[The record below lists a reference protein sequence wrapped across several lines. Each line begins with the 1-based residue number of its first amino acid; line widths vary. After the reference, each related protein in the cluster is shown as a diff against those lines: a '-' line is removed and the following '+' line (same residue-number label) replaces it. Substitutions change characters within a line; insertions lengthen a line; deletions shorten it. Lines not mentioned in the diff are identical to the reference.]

1 MPHPGTQGGYALD
14 FLSPMRHVATELA
27 MAGADG
33 RTLDEIS
40 TSYHHPSSGDLHRV
54 RLHEHQSSDRAAE
67 SWLIER
73 AAQEMGKQLDHGE
86 DGRLRLAVPVEDL
99 RDWRRRRIV
108 LDFDPHKQFHDPFN
122 PLTEGGV
129 FARNIRAPQGRDD
142 TTELEQSMQAF
153 GWLDELPAIADERG
167 VVLSGHRR
175 LQVARKLGIEPRIQ
189 TRSYGEGDLGTVRR
203 AILAYAAN
211 AGVKP
216 LTAGDRRFIAKRLY
230 EDEGL
235 TQAEIAERLHVSVQ
249 TISNDL
255 AAVSNSGNPHP
266 ERGGRPR
273 KPADSAIL
281 RGKAKMAASMAN
293 EGEPPEIIGK
303 QFGVSGARAQEYV
316 ERGRQMGL
324 ESAPMPDEVCP
335 TCHGTGRVSQT

>member
-27 MAGADG
+27 TAGPEG
-33 RTLDEIS
+33 RTVDEIVA
-40 TSYHHPSSGDLHRV
+40 SYHHHSSGDLHRV
-54 RLHEHQSSDRAAE
+54 RLHERQSSDRAAE
-67 SWLIER
+67 IWLIKR
-73 AAQEMGKQLDHGE
+73 AAQELGKQVSHGT
-86 DGRLRLAVPVEDL
+86 DGRLRLAVPVDEL
-99 RDWRRRRIV
+99 RDWRRRRIT
-108 LDFDPHKQFHDPFN
+108 LESDPHKQFHDPFN

-129 FARNIRAPQGRDD
+129 FARNIRAPQGKDD
-142 TTELEQSMQAF
+142 TTDLEQSMQAF

-175 LQVARKLGIEPRIQ
+175 LEVAKKLGIEPRIQ
-189 TRSYGEGDLGTVRR
+189 RRSYGDGDPGTVRR

-216 LTAGDRRFIAKRLY
+216 LTAADRKFIAKRLY

-235 TQAEIAERLHVSVQ
+235 TQADIAERLHVSQ
-249 TISNDL
+249 RTISADL
-255 AAVSNSGNPHP
+255 EGISNTANSP
-266 ERGGRPR
+266 RRGRPR

-281 RGKAKMAASMAN
+281 RGKAKMAASMAD
-293 EGEPPEIIGK
+293 EGEPPETIGK

-316 ERGRQMGL
+316 ERGRQMVL
-324 ESAPMPDEVCP
+324 EPVTPVDAICP
-335 TCHGTGRVSQT
+335 TCHGTGRVSHS